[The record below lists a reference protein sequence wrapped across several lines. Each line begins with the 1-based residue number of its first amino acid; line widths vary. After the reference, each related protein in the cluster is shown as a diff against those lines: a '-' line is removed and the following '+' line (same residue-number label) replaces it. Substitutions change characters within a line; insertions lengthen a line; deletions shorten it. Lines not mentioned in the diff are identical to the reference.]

1 MGQHISYPNKQKQRN
16 QQQQQERNQ
25 RRQAAQQESLLK
37 LDCLRNVPP
46 EEVEH
51 IVTLCTFRTF
61 LAGETIFSE
70 RQPSEFLFLLL
81 SGSIYLKMHD
91 KDGTDILL
99 GVLNRGD
106 CCGEGPLF
114 SGLSPRAGAYAG
126 TDCYTLQISLVDL
139 RSLLVRTPRLQE
151 TLYRIYLSRL
161 VESKLA
167 FVPVFNQI
175 SVADRLTLAAHL
187 ETTCYPRDSF
197 ISRQGERGRAFYIID
212 SGQVA
217 VEQDGTII
225 SLLDEGD
232 FFGEVAL
239 ISNQPHSASIRTLTP
254 TNILALPVESFHQ
267 LLIQYPNLKDHL
279 HTLVQHYQANEPAIH
294 TDPNYY
300 NRLRLAATH
309 GFIRGTKLLVRVPA
323 LCPPGCFICEQ
334 VCEARHGRK
343 RLSLNG
349 ILIDSY
355 DIPDACRQC
364 RVGAECVEACP
375 EDAIEWNDNRVLV
388 ITDACTG
395 CGDCIPACPYNAIG
409 RLPRESTTSPNI
421 LRRLG
426 VKLRRIGQSIQAHAN
441 ETTPFPYRANKCDLC
456 NGYDDMVCIS
466 TCPTGAMRLISPD
479 ELLPQNRKKRK
490 DDTE

>member
-1 MGQHISYPNKQKQRN
+1 MGQYISYPNKQRQRN
-16 QQQQQERNQ
+16 QQQQEERNQ
-25 RRQAAQQESLLK
+25 RRRAAQQQSLLK
-37 LDCLRNVPP
+37 LDCLQNVPP
-46 EEVEH
+46 EEVEQ

-61 LAGETIFSE
+61 LSGETIISE
-70 RQPSEFLFLLL
+70 RQPGEFLFLLV
-81 SGSIYLKMHD
+81 SGSIYLKLHD
-91 KDGTDILL
+91 KDGEDILL

-114 SGLSPRAGAYAG
+114 SGFLPRAGAYAG

-139 RSLLVRTPRLQE
+139 RSLLVRTPKLQD
-151 TLYRIYLSRL
+151 TLYSIYLSRL

-167 FVPVFNQI
+167 FVPVFSQI
-175 SVADRLTLAAHL
+175 SVADRLTLAAQL

-197 ISRQGERGRAFYIID
+197 ITQQGEHGRALYIID

-239 ISNQPHSASIRTLTP
+239 ISDKPHSASIRTLTP
-254 TNILALPVESFHQ
+254 TNILALPVQSFHQ
-267 LLIQYPNLKDHL
+267 LLTHYPNLTDNL
-279 HTLVQHYQANEPAIH
+279 HKLVQRYQSNEQAIRIEP
-294 TDPNYY
+294 TYY

-309 GFIRGTKLLVRVPA
+309 GLIRGTRLLVRIPEM
-323 LCPPGCFICEQ
+323 CPPDCFICEQ
-334 VCEARHGRK
+334 VCETRHGRK

-364 RVGAECVEACP
+364 RVGAECVETCP
-375 EDAIEWNDNRVLV
+375 EQAIEWNDNRVLV

-395 CGDCIPACPYNAIG
+395 CGDCIPACPYNAIN
-409 RLPRESTTSPNI
+409 RIPREPATSTSV

-426 VKLRRIGQSIQAHAN
+426 VKLRRIGQSIQAHTN
-441 ETTPFPYRANKCDLC
+441 VSSPFPYRANKCDLC
-456 NGYDDMVCIS
+456 HGYDDMVCIS
-466 TCPTGAMRLISPD
+466 KCPTGAMRLISPD
-479 ELLPQNRKKRK
+479 EILPRVRK
-490 DDTE
+490 DTTE